1 MLEWVTATIIPST
14 GKGVKMNRSELI
26 KSFAERFN
34 TPDYEASD
42 FVNLF
47 FERIRQ
53 ALIDGDRVEIRGFGS
68 FAMKDYEGYTGRNPK
83 TGTVATVG
91 PKRLPFFKASRQLK
105 DLLNK

>member
-1 MLEWVTATIIPST
+1 
-14 GKGVKMNRSELI
+14 MNRSELI

-68 FAMKDYEGYTGRNPK
+68 FAMKDYASYTGRNPK
-83 TGTVATVG
+83 TGAVATVE
-91 PKRLPFFKASRQLK
+91 PKRLPFFKAGRRLK
-105 DLLNK
+105 AHLNE